1 MLWYSSFNETM
12 VMSPKAGF
20 DNSKIRKSIETFEFK
35 DGKITK
41 ARKTA
46 KPYKTRN
53 QKMFV

>member
-1 MLWYSSFNETM
+1 MFTT
-12 VMSPKAGF
+12 PKAGF
-20 DNSKIRKSIETFEFK
+20 DNSTVRKSIETFEFK

-41 ARKTA
+41 SRKTT